1 MSVRVV
7 RAAPLA
13 AAVAAMIVTAGVAC
27 ARDGSAQPAR
37 AAVGGGIVPD
47 DTSSVAMLLRSVR
60 GTNPVLCEL
69 AIRQVDM
76 HASWSHWG
84 PMGGNPLT
92 FDTTAARLLDWIQR
106 DHNDPA
112 VVPTLRTA
120 MRDQD
125 ACVRRVAGSFLGR
138 IDAPTATA
146 ALLEAIDDA
155 SGDTRY
161 VAALGLG
168 LSEKPAGAA
177 PLIKR
182 LRDDS
187 PDVRRAAAWALGALE
202 AHSALEALIQ
212 ALERDA
218 DPRVRQAAAWA
229 LGQIEG

>member
-1 MSVRVV
+1 MSRFSRGVALVASVAVV
-7 RAAPLA
+7 S
-13 AAVAAMIVTAGVAC
+13 VAAGVAC

-37 AAVGGGIVPD
+37 AAANVIPD
-47 DTSSVAMLLRSVR
+47 DAASVTLLLGSVR
-60 GTNPVLCEL
+60 GTNAVLCEL

-92 FDTTAARLLDWIQR
+92 FDSTAAQLLDWIQR

-112 VVPTLRTA
+112 VVPVLRSA

-138 IDAPTATA
+138 IEASAATA
-146 ALLEAIDDA
+146 ALLDALDDA
-155 SGDTRY
+155 SADTRY

-168 LSEKPAGAA
+168 MSDKAAGTT
-177 PLIKR
+177 PLIRR

-187 PDVRRAAAWALGALE
+187 PHVRRAAAWALGALG
-202 AHSALEALIQ
+202 ARSALEALIQ

-229 LGQIEG
+229 LGQIDG